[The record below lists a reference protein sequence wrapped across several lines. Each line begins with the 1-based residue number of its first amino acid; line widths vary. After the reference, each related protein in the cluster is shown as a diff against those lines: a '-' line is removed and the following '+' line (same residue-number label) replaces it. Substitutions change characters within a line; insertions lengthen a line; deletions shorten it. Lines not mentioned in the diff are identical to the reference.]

1 MTWTQAIPTHVA
13 DSDFQADHAV
23 MAVTVD
29 RVSGRTAF
37 VRHAKSPRSLDNCML
52 LRGRKRGETGGRFLR
67 AGHGVFFATARGFQQ
82 VTLAS
87 TQTSVLI

>member
-37 VRHAKSPRSLDNCML
+37 VRHAKSPDLSTTACFCAAESAARLVAAFYAPGMEYFSPQLEVFNRSLL
-52 LRGRKRGETGGRFLR
+52 PRLKRLF
-67 AGHGVFFATARGFQQ
+67 
-82 VTLAS
+82 
-87 TQTSVLI
+87 

>member
-1 MTWTQAIPTHVA
+1 MTWTQAIPTHAA

-52 LRGRKRGETGGRFLR
+52 LRGRSAARLVAAFYAPGMEYFSPQLEVFNRSLLPRLKRLF
-67 AGHGVFFATARGFQQ
+67 
-82 VTLAS
+82 
-87 TQTSVLI
+87 